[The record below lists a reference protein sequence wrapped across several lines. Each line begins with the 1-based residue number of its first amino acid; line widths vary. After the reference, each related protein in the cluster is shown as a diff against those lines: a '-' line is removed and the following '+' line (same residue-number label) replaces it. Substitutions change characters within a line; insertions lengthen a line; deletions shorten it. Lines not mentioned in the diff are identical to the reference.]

1 MKKLLLLLF
10 ILLLP
15 CFALAEDLRIYQ
27 TTGEYD
33 RVKLRESPG
42 GRVIGQYYNDVLVT
56 PIKREGDWTY
66 ISIGGRE
73 GWMMSEFLLP
83 ADEEWQASEGWAGQ
97 GVIAAPFRAAPDT
110 LPDLYAEP
118 VDTSAVLLRLD
129 TDMIEV
135 LGTVDDDW
143 LHLRVTRMDGQVVY
157 GYASAWQITW
167 TENLAT
173 ADVDTGDAVQRL
185 NLREAPST
193 SARKRAELYNGTE
206 VYFLFDDHV
215 NDDGWSKV
223 RVGGLT
229 GYVSIE
235 YLNYSSA
242 GVLAFEP
249 PLCLLENGHA
259 AQVLAVRDGEVYVH
273 PLGNIHAKDYFWI
286 SINSA
291 SCYTP
296 RSASTSAVTNREV
309 TVIERD
315 IILPKGHPVE
325 IHGSFNFE
333 ADSHAWGYIRPGDT
347 QLYVDFAI
355 PGSPY
360 GTSGYLPVDSV
371 NFDPLLLAPTGS
383 DLSAPSAN

>member
-1 MKKLLLLLF
+1 MKKLLLILL
-10 ILLLP
+10 LLLP
-15 CFALAEDLRIYQ
+15 CCALAEDLRICQ
-27 TTGEYD
+27 TTGDFD

-56 PIKREGDWTY
+56 PIKAEGEWTY

-83 ADEEWQASEGWAGQ
+83 ADEEWQETEGWAGQ
-97 GVIAAPFRAAPDT
+97 GVVAAPFRVAPDT

-118 VDTSAVLLRLD
+118 DDDSTVLLRLD

-167 TENLAT
+167 TENLAS
-173 ADVDTGDAVQRL
+173 AAVDTGDAAQRL

-229 GYVSIE
+229 GYISSE

-249 PLCLLENGHA
+249 PLCLLEDGHA

-273 PLGNIHAKDYFWI
+273 PLGDIHAKDYFWI
-286 SINSA
+286 SRNSA

-296 RSASTSAVTNREV
+296 RSASTSAVTNRTV
-309 TVIERD
+309 TVIESD
-315 IILPKGHPVE
+315 IVLPKGHPVA
-325 IHGSFNFE
+325 IYGSFNLE

-347 QLYVDFAI
+347 QLYVDFQI
-355 PGSPY
+355 PGSRY
-360 GTSGYLPVDSV
+360 YTSGYLPVDSV
-371 NFDPLLLAPTGS
+371 GFDPLLLAP
-383 DLSAPSAN
+383 SAE